1 MSSIVHA
8 TIVEKPSKN
17 LDRWIVAVVFVH
29 TMYAI
34 FCSVATR
41 RTDDLGWGTVVVT
54 WLIFGIIVPILGL
67 AAARSMNKA
76 RLAVFGG
83 VQAFVA
89 VLHTVNFLTFTSV
102 FVQVAMWCQSAEC
115 TQGFKSGNR
124 SCYVVMANETY
135 DMGIEYCEH
144 LDVDLMMSIF
154 YALLACVSFG
164 TAIGAQRQKNVTLA
178 DIVTVRRVSCDVPL
192 PVDIQVDE
200 TE

>member
-29 TMYAI
+29 TLYAI
-34 FCSVATR
+34 FCSALAITKEQAWVSM
-41 RTDDLGWGTVVVT
+41 VVT

-67 AAARSMNKA
+67 GAARSMNKT

-102 FVQVAMWCQSAEC
+102 FVQVAMLCQSTEC

-144 LDVDLMMSIF
+144 LYVDLMMSIF

-164 TAIGAQRQKNVTLA
+164 TAIGAQRQKSVTLA
-178 DIVTVRRVSCDVPL
+178 DIVTVQRVSCDVPL